1 MKCAIFMKTEK
12 YKIYF
17 FHIIEAI
24 EKLEL
29 IAATTTKEEFLS
41 DWLKQDAVLKNFIVI
56 GEAISQIDE
65 EIKQNFPEVD
75 WRGAKSMRN
84 FIVHEYFSVDNS
96 FVWETIFETIPSF
109 KIQVNTILNTLS

>member
-1 MKCAIFMKTEK
+1 MKTEK
-12 YKIYF
+12 HKIYF
-17 FHIIEAI
+17 LHILEAI

-29 IAATTTKEEFLS
+29 VANTTSKEEFLG

-65 EIKQNFPEVD
+65 EMKKKFPDVD

-96 FVWETIFETIPSF
+96 FVWETIFETIPTF
-109 KIQVNTILNTLS
+109 KIQINDILNSLE

>member
-1 MKCAIFMKTEK
+1 MAN
-12 YKIYF
+12 
-17 FHIIEAI
+17 
-24 EKLEL
+24 
-29 IAATTTKEEFLS
+29 TTTKEEFLG

-65 EIKQNFPEVD
+65 NIKQKFPDVD

-96 FVWETIFETIPSF
+96 FVLETIFETIPTF
-109 KIQVNTILNTLS
+109 KIQINDILKSLE

>member
-1 MKCAIFMKTEK
+1 MKTEK
-12 YKIYF
+12 HKIYF
-17 FHIIEAI
+17 FHILEAI
-24 EKLEL
+24 DKLEL
-29 IAATTTKEEFLS
+29 VANSTTKEEFLN

-65 EIKQNFPEVD
+65 EIKQKFPDVD

-96 FVWETIFETIPSF
+96 FVWETIFETIPTF
-109 KIQVNTILNTLS
+109 KIQIKEMLNSLE

>member
-1 MKCAIFMKTEK
+1 MKTEK
-12 YKIYF
+12 HKIYF
-17 FHIIEAI
+17 LHILEAI

-29 IAATTTKEEFLS
+29 VANTTTKEEFLE

-56 GEAISQIDE
+56 GEAIQQIDE
-65 EIKQNFPEVD
+65 EIKIKFPNID

-109 KIQVNTILNTLS
+109 KIQIENILNQLEQ

>member
-1 MKCAIFMKTEK
+1 MKTEK
-12 YKIYF
+12 HKIYF
-17 FHIIEAI
+17 FHILEAI

-29 IAATTTKEEFLS
+29 VANTTTKEEFLG
-41 DWLKQDAVLKNFIVI
+41 DWIKQDAVLKNFIVI

-65 EIKQNFPEVD
+65 EIKQKFPDVD

-96 FVWETIFETIPSF
+96 FVWETIFETIPTF
-109 KIQVNTILNTLS
+109 KIQIDEILRSFE

>member
-1 MKCAIFMKTEK
+1 MKAEK

-17 FHIIEAI
+17 LHILEAI

-29 IAATTTKEEFLS
+29 VADTTTKDEFLS

-65 EIKQNFPEVD
+65 EIKQKFPDVD

-84 FIVHEYFSVDNS
+84 FIVHEYFSVDNN
-96 FVWETIFETIPSF
+96 FVWETIFETIPTF
-109 KIQVNTILNTLS
+109 KIQIHSILHSLE

>member
-1 MKCAIFMKTEK
+1 MKTEK

-17 FHIIEAI
+17 LHILESI
-24 EKLEL
+24 EKLEFVV
-29 IAATTTKEEFLS
+29 ATTTKEEFLN

-65 EIKQNFPEVD
+65 EIKLKFPYID

-96 FVWETIFETIPSF
+96 FVWETIFETIPTF
-109 KIQVNTILNTLS
+109 KVQIRNMLNELE

>member
-1 MKCAIFMKTEK
+1 MKTEK
-12 YKIYF
+12 HKIYF
-17 FHIIEAI
+17 LHILEAI

-29 IAATTTKEEFLS
+29 VANTTTKEEFLE

-65 EIKQNFPEVD
+65 KIKIKFPNID

-96 FVWETIFETIPSF
+96 VVWETIFETIPSF
-109 KIQVNTILNTLS
+109 KIQIENILNQLEQ

>member
-1 MKCAIFMKTEK
+1 MKTEK

-17 FHIIEAI
+17 LHILEAI

-29 IAATTTKEEFLS
+29 VANTTTKDEFLS

-65 EIKQNFPEVD
+65 EIKQKFPDVD

-84 FIVHEYFSVDNS
+84 FIVHEYFSVDNN
-96 FVWETIFETIPSF
+96 FVWETIFETIPTF
-109 KIQVNTILNTLS
+109 KIQISHILNSLE